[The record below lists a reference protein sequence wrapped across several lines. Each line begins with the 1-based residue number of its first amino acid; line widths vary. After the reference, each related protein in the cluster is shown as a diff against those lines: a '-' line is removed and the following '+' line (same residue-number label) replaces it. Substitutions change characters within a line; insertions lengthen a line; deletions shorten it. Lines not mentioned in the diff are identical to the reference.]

1 VPDRHLRPLSTGYL
15 KSKVLGGAHP
25 FHALA
30 SDSRSDRGDNSGWIA
45 AADRD
50 QFERDVAAIE
60 RATSILRRA
69 EPALQSWAEP
79 TPTVGTPRP
88 LWQIIGMLWLSTA
101 IVSVTAMFA
110 IYVLAG

>member
-1 VPDRHLRPLSTGYL
+1 MPDRDLRPLPTGYR
-15 KSKVLGGAHP
+15 KRNVFGGAQP
-25 FHALA
+25 FHSLA
-30 SDSRSDRGDNSGWIA
+30 SDIDSSDNSGWIA

-60 RATSILRRA
+60 RATAILLRA

-79 TPTVGTPRP
+79 APTLGTPRP

-101 IVSVTAMFA
+101 LVTLSAMFA
-110 IYVLAG
+110 VYVLAG